1 MKSDIKAQFR
11 AFLALHIVGWVLW
24 LVVFSF
30 IFFNMNELSEN
41 IIAQVFSLFFH
52 NILLYTSLFL
62 SILSVLYSFLTKKNN
77 ESLAMIILKFLW
89 NSYSTFYNKCL
100 EVLEQK
106 FINILLLS

>member
-77 ESLAMIILKFLW
+77 ESLAMIILKLGLYPLYFLI
-89 NSYSTFYNKCL
+89 F
-100 EVLEQK
+100 
-106 FINILLLS
+106 LSLIAIVWSFL